1 MYSLVDFSVVDIS
14 KSLTEREQI
23 IRLLTLSDL
32 NLDPQVHIF
41 IVAYMD
47 GKMVACAG
55 IDDNIIKCVA
65 IDPDYRG
72 NQLNLTLLDNVIK
85 YANEQGHFHLFLY
98 TKPENID
105 FFKGC
110 GFYPIVEVN
119 NLVVLMENTPVGIKQ
134 YCKYLN
140 EHRKEGNKIGSVVMN
155 ANPFTKG
162 HQHLLQYAAS
172 QCDWLH
178 VFVVNE
184 NVSLFPFD
192 VRLQLVKE
200 GSKHLKNV
208 TVHASSAYIISRATF
223 PTYFLKDND
232 KIDYAYMGIDL
243 LIFRN
248 YIAPALNITY
258 RFVGTEPYSQITNAY
273 NTSMRYWLQDK
284 DVSPF
289 PVVTLVEI
297 QRILEGEDIIS
308 ASLVRKLLADEQYEE
323 VKRLVPE
330 TTWNY
335 LEANL
340 DSVKNLIR
348 SKGN

>member
-134 YCKYLN
+134 YCKYLS
-140 EHRKEGNKIGSVVMN
+140 EHRKVGNKIGSVVMN

-284 DVSPF
+284 DVSPY

>member
-14 KSLTEREQI
+14 KSLAEREQI
-23 IRLLTLSDL
+23 KQLLSLSELD
-32 NLDPQVHIF
+32 LDPQVNIF
-41 IVAYMD
+41 IVAKMD
-47 GKMVACAG
+47 NKIVACAG
-55 IDDNIIKCVA
+55 IDNNIIKCVA
-65 IDPDYRG
+65 INPDYRG
-72 NQLNLTLLDNVIK
+72 NQLNLTLLDNTIK

-110 GFYPIVEVN
+110 GFYPIVELN
-119 NLVVLMENTPVGIKQ
+119 NLIVLMENTPVGIKN
-134 YCKYLN
+134 YCKHLA
-140 EHRKEGNKIGSVVMN
+140 ELRKDGAKIGSVVMN

-200 GSKHLKNV
+200 GAKDIKNV
-208 TVHASSAYIISRATF
+208 TVHASSSYIISRATF
-223 PTYFLKDND
+223 PTYFLKDD
-232 KIDYAYMGIDL
+232 EKIDYAYMGIDL

-258 RFVGTEPYSQITNAY
+258 RFVGTEPYSQVTNAY

-284 DVSPF
+284 DVSPY
-289 PVVTLVEI
+289 PVITLVEI
-297 QRILEGEDIIS
+297 QRIMEGEDIIS
-308 ASLVRKLLADEQYEE
+308 ASLVRKLLANEQYDQ
-323 VKRLVPE
+323 VKRLVPS

>member
-1 MYSLVDFSVVDIS
+1 MYSLVDFSIVDIS
-14 KSLTEREQI
+14 KSLAEHEQI
-23 IRLLTLSDL
+23 KQLLAISDL
-32 NLDPQVHIF
+32 DLDPQVNIF
-41 IVAYMD
+41 IVAKLD
-47 GKMVACAG
+47 GKIVACAG
-55 IDDNIIKCVA
+55 LDNNIIKCVA

-72 NQLNLTLLDNVIK
+72 NQLNLTLLDNTIK

-98 TKPENID
+98 TKPENVD

-119 NLVVLMENTPVGIKQ
+119 DLVVLMENTPVGIKQ
-134 YCKYLN
+134 YCKQLSEQYQ
-140 EHRKEGNKIGSVVMN
+140 KGNKIGSVVMN

-162 HQHLLQYAAS
+162 HQHLLEYAAS

-184 NVSLFPFD
+184 NVSLFPFT
-192 VRLQLVKE
+192 VRLQLVKA
-200 GSKHLKNV
+200 GTQHIKNI
-208 TVHASSAYIISRATF
+208 TVHASSSYIISRATF

-248 YIAPALNITY
+248 YIAPTLNITY
-258 RFVGTEPYSQITNAY
+258 RFVGTEPYSQVTNAY
-273 NTSMRYWLQDK
+273 NKSMSYWLQDK
-284 DVSPF
+284 DVSPY
-289 PVVTLVEI
+289 PVITLVEI
-297 QRILEGEDIIS
+297 QRILEGDDIIS
-308 ASLVRKLLADEQYEE
+308 ASLVRKLLANEQYEK
-323 VKRLVPE
+323 VKQLVPD
-330 TTWNY
+330 TTWDY

-348 SKGN
+348 LKGN

>member
-1 MYSLVDFSVVDIS
+1 MYNLVDFSVVDIS
-14 KSLTEREQI
+14 KSLEERDQI
-23 IRLLTLSDL
+23 KQLLTLSDL
-32 NLDPQVHIF
+32 DLDPQVDTF
-41 IVAYMD
+41 IIARMD
-47 GKMVACAG
+47 NKIVACAG
-55 IDDNIIKCVA
+55 LDDNIIKCVA
-65 IDPDYRG
+65 IDPNYRG
-72 NQLNLTLLDNVIK
+72 NQLNLTLLDNAIK

-110 GFYPIVEVN
+110 GFYPIVEIN
-119 NLVVLMENTPVGIKQ
+119 DLIVLMENTPVGIKQ
-134 YCKYLN
+134 YCKQLS
-140 EHRKEGNKIGSVVMN
+140 EQRKDGAKIGSVVMN

-162 HQHLLQYAAS
+162 HQHLLEYAAN

-208 TVHASSAYIISRATF
+208 TVHASSSYIISRATF

-232 KIDYAYMGIDL
+232 KIDSAYMGIDL

-248 YIAPALNITY
+248 YIAPTLNITY
-258 RFVGTEPYSQITNAY
+258 RFVGTEPYSKVTNAY
-273 NTSMRYWLQDK
+273 NTSMGYWLQDEK
-284 DVSPF
+284 VSDY
-289 PVVTLVEI
+289 PVITLVEI
-297 QRILEGEDIIS
+297 QRIVEGQDIIS
-308 ASLVRKLLADEQYEE
+308 ASLVRKLLAAEQYEQ

-335 LEANL
+335 LAENL
-340 DSVKNLIR
+340 DSVKKLIR

>member
-14 KSLTEREQI
+14 KSLAEREQI
-23 IRLLTLSDL
+23 KQLLSLSELD
-32 NLDPQVHIF
+32 LDPQVNIF
-41 IVAYMD
+41 IVAKMD
-47 GKMVACAG
+47 NKIVACAG
-55 IDDNIIKCVA
+55 IDNNIIKCVA
-65 IDPDYRG
+65 INPDYRG
-72 NQLNLTLLDNVIK
+72 NQLNLTLLDNTIK

-110 GFYPIVEVN
+110 GFYPIVELN
-119 NLVVLMENTPVGIKQ
+119 NLIVLMENTPVGIKN
-134 YCKYLN
+134 YCKHLA
-140 EHRKEGNKIGSVVMN
+140 ELRKDGSKIGSVVMN

-200 GSKHLKNV
+200 GAKDIKNV
-208 TVHASSAYIISRATF
+208 TVHASSSYIISRATF
-223 PTYFLKDND
+223 PTYFLKDD
-232 KIDYAYMGIDL
+232 EKIDSAYMGIDL

-258 RFVGTEPYSQITNAY
+258 RFVGTEPYSQVTNAY

-284 DVSPF
+284 DVSPY
-289 PVVTLVEI
+289 PVITLVEI
-297 QRILEGEDIIS
+297 QRIMEGEDIIS
-308 ASLVRKLLADEQYEE
+308 ASLVRKLLANEQYDQ
-323 VKRLVPE
+323 VKRLVPS

>member
-134 YCKYLN
+134 YCKYLS

-192 VRLQLVKE
+192 VRLLLVKE

-284 DVSPF
+284 DVSPY

>member
-32 NLDPQVHIF
+32 NLDPQVQIF

-134 YCKYLN
+134 YCKYLS

>member
-134 YCKYLN
+134 YCKYLS

-162 HQHLLQYAAS
+162 HQHLLKYAAS

-284 DVSPF
+284 DVSPY

>member
-23 IRLLTLSDL
+23 ICLLTLSDL

-134 YCKYLN
+134 YCKYLS